1 MERRV
6 AVKNLVLAAGSV
18 ITLPSW
24 MKAFGAGSP
33 THLSSFSAS
42 EQQILASITDTI
54 IPAGN
59 SIGALSVGVDK
70 YFQKVVDD
78 CYEKADQ
85 ENVKKGLQQL
95 EAAAQKE
102 YSKSFTNCSQQERQA
117 LLEKWSRSQDKNE
130 KEFFNLVKRET
141 ILGYNTSQQVLAG
154 ILNYKVAPGHYYG
167 CVPLAPKAG

>member
-1 MERRV
+1 MNRRL
-6 AVKNLVLAAGSV
+6 AVKNLMLATGSL

-24 MKAFGAGSP
+24 MKTVGNSNP
-33 THLSSFSAS
+33 THLSTFSAT
-42 EQQILASITDTI
+42 EQQILATITDTI

-95 EAAAQKE
+95 DAATTAK
-102 YSKSFTNCSQQERQA
+102 YGKSFSNCTEQERLAQ
-117 LLEKWSRSQDKNE
+117 LEKWSVSQDKNE
-130 KEFFNLVKRET
+130 KDFFNLVKREA
-141 ILGYNTSQQVLAG
+141 ILGYTTSQQVLAG
-154 ILNYKVAPGHYYG
+154 KLNYKVAPGHYYG
-167 CVPLAPKAG
+167 CVNVKA